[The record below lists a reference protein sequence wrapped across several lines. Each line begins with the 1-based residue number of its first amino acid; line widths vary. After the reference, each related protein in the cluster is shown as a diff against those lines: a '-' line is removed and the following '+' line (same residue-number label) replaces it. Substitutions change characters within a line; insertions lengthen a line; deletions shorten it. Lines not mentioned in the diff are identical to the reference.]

1 MEKERREREEEERR
15 GREQEERKKEEMKKV
30 CVILTFHYQLSNLSL
45 SLLLISQLL
54 SVYHTHI
61 YIHTPFSRNPSP
73 LPQAPKDPQL
83 HAALASLHLQD
94 PLLTDTVT
102 TLHAA
107 GITLSMIQAGHVT
120 NDLSKL
126 SLAPGARVTVL
137 SLCPLTVK
145 LVHNDV
151 IRKLALSM
159 DETFDS
165 LNAKLEGIYGGRV
178 SMTFVDEE
186 KDTVNLC
193 STEDVKHVIRLAQQQ
208 EGGTFRLKV
217 SDVPPISLQPQG
229 GKGVC
234 VWRIRV
240 KSGCSVPLWKCEIFF
255 LSEFLLCI
263 IFV

>member
-1 MEKERREREEEERR
+1 MYSYFSL
-15 GREQEERKKEEMKKV
+15 QNDSLSS
-30 CVILTFHYQLSNLSL
+30 LTLPPQLRTALASL
-45 SLLLISQLL
+45 SLLEPI
-54 SVYHTHI
+54 
-61 YIHTPFSRNPSP
+61 
-73 LPQAPKDPQL
+73 
-83 HAALASLHLQD
+83 
-94 PLLTDTVT
+94 LTDTVT

-137 SLCPLTVK
+137 SLSPLTVK

-151 IRKLALSM
+151 IRKLSLSM

-178 SMTFVDEE
+178 SVKFVDEE
-186 KDTVNLC
+186 GDTVSLC

-234 VWRIRV
+234 V
-240 KSGCSVPLWKCEIFF
+240 
-255 LSEFLLCI
+255 
-263 IFV
+263 